1 LAFPM
6 VAATQRGVSPFRV
19 FCIGVDVRMVQQNFN
34 NLWFVMAAGDMKD
47 RVPTILPGE
56 IEAVIGLLLEEIHH

>member
-1 LAFPM
+1 
-6 VAATQRGVSPFRV
+6 
-19 FCIGVDVRMVQQNFN
+19 MVQQNFN

-56 IEAVIGLLLEEIHH
+56 IEAVIGLLLEEIYH